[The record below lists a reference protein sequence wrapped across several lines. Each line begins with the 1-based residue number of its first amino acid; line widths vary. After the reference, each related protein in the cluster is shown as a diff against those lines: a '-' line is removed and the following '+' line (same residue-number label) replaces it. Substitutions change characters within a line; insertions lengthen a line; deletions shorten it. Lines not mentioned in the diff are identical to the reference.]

1 LKIRIRNGLLPLN
14 LLTIILVLVIFFLPS
29 GVVQIVL
36 GTPFVLFFPGYAL
49 MAALFPKREGISGIA
64 RVALSFGMS
73 LAVVPLI
80 GLILNYTPWG
90 IRLESILYSTA
101 SFIFI
106 TSIVAWIRLMRV
118 PVKERFSLEFQMT
131 MLG

>member
-1 LKIRIRNGLLPLN
+1 LRIRIRNGLLPLN

>member
-1 LKIRIRNGLLPLN
+1 MKIRIRNGLLPLN

-106 TSIVAWIRLMRV
+106 TSIVAWVRLMRV
-118 PVKERFSLEFQMT
+118 PVKERFCLEFQMT

>member
-1 LKIRIRNGLLPLN
+1 MKIRIRNGLLPLN